1 MCLLVSKSRLLYSMF
16 DLYSSKKFDW
26 HIIWVSQGNDFEFK
40 LICTSHDPI
49 LRVTMW
55 GHAQLKMFFPV
66 TGLDCSHGK
75 DFEPGYR
82 DLLGSKITL
91 EVKPS
96 KFCTFFQFMVVYVFD
111 LTNKEAKAIYY
122 TVIKHDRPLRT

>member
-1 MCLLVSKSRLLYSMF
+1 MGSCAA
-16 DLYSSKKFDW
+16 
-26 HIIWVSQGNDFEFK
+26 E
-40 LICTSHDPI
+40 
-49 LRVTMW
+49 
-55 GHAQLKMFFPV
+55 MFFPV
-66 TGLDCSHGK
+66 TGLDCSHGN
-75 DFEPGYR
+75 DFKPGYR

-96 KFCTFFQFMVVYVFD
+96 KFCTFFHFTVIYAFD